1 MAVLQRQFS
10 DPSNPD
16 RKWFAGLVMASL
28 FSLVYFI
35 APFYMITAIFVL
47 LFNYPNRLLA
57 WLYVT
62 PLFASALVPS
72 MASPWLLG
80 LLTPMADYFD
90 YEEIHETSPRDVWTE
105 VREGKSNFLVVKQ
118 PHGVLS
124 YTGMM
129 SAIMAPP
136 EIRGVVKT
144 AVADALLVTPIL
156 KHVMGIFGLISA
168 SKKNLIQTFQKKGA
182 EGTVE
187 YSSRNILRFREVA
200 SMGSVTWCFTTM

>member
-1 MAVLQRQFS
+1 MAILQRQFS
-10 DPSNPD
+10 NPQKKD
-16 RKWFAGLVMASL
+16 RQWFTGLVMASL

-35 APFYMITAIFVL
+35 APFYMLTAMVVL

-62 PLFASALVPS
+62 PLFVSAVVPS
-72 MASPWLLG
+72 TASPWILQQLV
-80 LLTPMADYFD
+80 PMADYFD
-90 YEEIHETSPRDVWTE
+90 YQEIHETTPRDVWTE
-105 VREGKSNFLVVKQ
+105 VKEGTSNFLIVKQ

-156 KHVMGIFGLISA
+156 KHVSKCKPNPHVENHQLCLIS
-168 SKKNLIQTFQKKGA
+168 F
-182 EGTVE
+182 
-187 YSSRNILRFREVA
+187 LRI
-200 SMGSVTWCFTTM
+200 S